1 LILIVAESIFEK
13 QTGETAMP
21 AKKAKPT
28 AAQSTASGNIF
39 NVQGGIHAKRD
50 VIMRDQHNTIHQ
62 TSQTL
67 NISTPSEFIA
77 ELAQLKAEIERLK
90 QLPNVDSTVVRRLG
104 VVQDDIQDVIA
115 EAKKEAPAAQRIKST
130 LDGAKETM
138 EKLGGSITSAVNL
151 GTLLG
156 NLAVIAFKVFGG

>member
-1 LILIVAESIFEK
+1 
-13 QTGETAMP
+13 MP

-28 AAQSTASGNIF
+28 AAQSTSSGNIF
-39 NVQGGIHAKRD
+39 NIDNIRARD
-50 VIMRDQHNTIHQ
+50 VIMGDQRVTIHQ